1 MKRGLN
7 LSFGLAMLIAG
18 SAAFAQQTETGTLIT
33 RKPAQI
39 DSRDKDAARKT
50 LEVFSACVVQRVY
63 NRAVKM
69 VDMRI
74 DVPEYVKQMNSISS
88 GYDDCLSGGDL
99 VISNGLFRGGL
110 FRALYMREFKL
121 DGPTTFAPEL
131 QTGYRDRYSSPY
143 SDEAGASIAMV
154 MFAECVSR
162 ADGANVRLLV
172 GSVAGSTVE
181 TAAIQALAPKLG
193 PCISQGNQIRFT
205 KPILKGA
212 LAEGIY
218 RLSMASKAG
227 VDAK

>member
-1 MKRGLN
+1 MIRGII
-7 LSFGLAMLIAG
+7 FGAG
-18 SAAFAQQTETGTLIT
+18 VAALMIGSVSTAQETGSLIT

-50 LEVFSACVVQRVY
+50 LEVFSTCVVQRVY
-63 NRAVKM
+63 NRAIKM

-74 DVPEYVKQMNSISS
+74 DMPEYVKQMNSISS

-99 VISNGLFRGGL
+99 SISNGLFRGGL

-121 DGPTTFAPEL
+121 DGPATFAPEL
-131 QTGYRDRYSSPY
+131 ATGYQDRYPQPY
-143 SDEAGASIAMV
+143 SDEAKSSIAM
-154 MFAECVSR
+154 MNFAECVSR

-172 GSVAGSTVE
+172 GSVAGSSVE
-181 TAAIQALAPKLG
+181 SAAIQALAPKLG
-193 PCISQGNQIRFT
+193 PCITQGNQIRFS

-227 VDAK
+227 AK

>member
-1 MKRGLN
+1 VIRGLI
-7 LSFGLAMLIAG
+7 FGAG
-18 SAAFAQQTETGTLIT
+18 VAALMIGSVSTAQETGSLIT

-50 LEVFSACVVQRVY
+50 LEVFSTCVVQRVY
-63 NRAVKM
+63 NRAIKM

-74 DVPEYVKQMNSISS
+74 DMPEYVKQMNSISS

-99 VISNGLFRGGL
+99 SISNGLFRGGL

-121 DGPTTFAPEL
+121 DGPATFAPEL
-131 QTGYRDRYSSPY
+131 ATGYQDRYPQPY
-143 SDEAGASIAMV
+143 SDEAKSSIAM
-154 MFAECVSR
+154 MNFAECVSR

-172 GSVAGSTVE
+172 GSVAGSSVE
-181 TAAIQALAPKLG
+181 SAAIQALAPKLG
-193 PCISQGNQIRFT
+193 PCITQGNQIRFS

-227 VDAK
+227 AK

>member
-1 MKRGLN
+1 MIRRII
-7 LSFGLAMLIAG
+7 FGAAVAVLMTG
-18 SAAFAQQTETGTLIT
+18 SVVTAQETGSLIT

-39 DSRDKDAARKT
+39 DSRDKDATRKT
-50 LEVFSACVVQRVY
+50 LEIFSICVLE
-63 NRAVKM
+63 RAYGRAIKM

-88 GYDDCLSGGDL
+88 GYADCLSGGDL
-99 VISNGLFRGGL
+99 VSSNGLFRGGL

-121 DGPTTFAPEL
+121 DGPVAFVPEL
-131 QTGYRDRYSSPY
+131 VTGYQDRYPQPY
-143 SDEAGASIAMV
+143 SDDAKSSIALMN
-154 MFAECVSR
+154 FAECVTR

-172 GSVAGSTVE
+172 GSVAGSSVE
-181 TAAIQALAPKLG
+181 TGAIQALAPKLG
-193 PCISQGNQIRFT
+193 PCIAQGNQIRFS

-227 VDAK
+227 AVK